1 MSQLFTTDMYSFNSI
16 IHFKFQALKEGR
28 EPDYSDYKE
37 FKLTCENMG
46 YQMLVKLG
54 WKEGTGLGAQEQ
66 GITKPVN
73 K

>member
-1 MSQLFTTDMYSFNSI
+1 MSHTSI
-16 IHFKFQALKEGR
+16 LQALKEGR
-28 EPDYSDYKE
+28 EPDYSEYKE

-46 YQMLVKLG
+46 YQMLLKLG
-54 WKEGTGLGAQEQ
+54 WKEGAGLGSKEQ

>member
-1 MSQLFTTDMYSFNSI
+1 MF
-16 IHFKFQALKEGR
+16 HQALKEGR

-37 FKLTCENMG
+37 FQLTCENMG

-54 WKEGTGLGAQEQ
+54 WTEGAGLGSQGQ